1 MTFLEA
7 AIEVLRKAG
16 EPLHFSEV
24 ATRAVEGN
32 LLSHVGRDPEAA
44 MQSCL
49 NSAVRKG
56 HDGEEPLIVRDKPGV
71 YALRAGAMLPEP
83 PARPPARPPA
93 KVSETPSKSVVSV
106 AQAKASDEAHDRGK
120 RRRRAKARGE
130 APAPVS
136 VEVLPARKAS
146 HNKKKTTKARTRPA
160 RVEAV
165 DLDDEPAELDDLEG
179 DMDDDEDGGASAI
192 KPVEFE
198 APAGSG
204 LDGITDVALVMANA
218 MSRLVE
224 ERPELRED
232 FDAMQQTIESQAPP
246 RPADRT
252 SPRGAPRERERGERD
267 RDRGDRDRVQR
278 ERERGERDRGE
289 RDRGERDDDRGGRR
303 RRRRR
308 RRGKRVDWSAGANS
322 RSAAA
327 TLNDKL
333 LDNVAQVLEDAGTR
347 SLHVRQIAETLANKG
362 VLGGEISE
370 IERAV
375 TAAVLLDIQGY
386 GRASRFAARG
396 DARYQLQGTR
406 LPEKAAKAEQGLRA
420 AARLVESETRAQIAQ
435 WLQAL
440 GARALESLVRIHL
453 QREGYAL
460 VAALPPSR
468 GLGKLVVEDP
478 DPEFEET
485 RLLVLVVPRRTAI
498 EPKAWEGEAERNHC
512 GGVVLF
518 AMGEVDEAVAG
529 EARVI
534 GANELACWMVEQGVG
549 VDRLAIEVPV
559 IDPTF
564 IESIGGLDT

>member
-7 AIEVLRKAG
+7 AIEVLRRADG
-16 EPLHFSEV
+16 PLHFSEM
-24 ATRAVEGN
+24 AKRAVEGN

-71 YALRAGAMLPEP
+71 YGLRPGAVLPDP
-83 PARPPARPPA
+83 PARPAPKA
-93 KVSETPSKSVVSV
+93 SEKPIKSVVSV
-106 AQAKASDEAHDRGK
+106 AEAKASGEAPERK
-120 RRRRAKARGE
+120 RRRRTKARGE

-136 VEVLPARKAS
+136 VEVLPARRAAS
-146 HNKKKTTKARTRPA
+146 KKKAKARSRSA
-160 RVEAV
+160 KVETAEASEEEVDELEDGV
-165 DLDDEPAELDDLEG
+165 DLEVDDDEL
-179 DMDDDEDGGASAI
+179 DDDEDNGAVEV
-192 KPVEFE
+192 KHVEFE
-198 APAGSG
+198 APSGSG

-224 ERPELRED
+224 ERPELRDEL
-232 FDAMQQTIESQAPP
+232 DAMQQAIEASTPLPVESPGRSAE
-246 RPADRT
+246 RPG
-252 SPRGAPRERERGERD
+252 PRGGPRERDRERER
-267 RDRGDRDRVQR
+267 
-278 ERERGERDRGE
+278 
-289 RDRGERDDDRGGRR
+289 ERDDERGGRR

-308 RRGKRVDWSAGANS
+308 RRGKRVEWSGGANS
-322 RSAAA
+322 RTAAA
-327 TLNDKL
+327 NINDKL

-347 SLHVRQIAETLANKG
+347 SLHVRQVAETLANKG

-375 TAAVLLDIQGY
+375 TAAILVDIRSR

-406 LPEKAAKAEQGLRA
+406 LPEKAAKAEQGLRSA
-420 AARLVESETRAQIAQ
+420 ASLVVTETRAQIIQ
-435 WLQAL
+435 WLQSL

-453 QREGYAL
+453 QREGFTL

-478 DPEFEET
+478 DPEFEES
-485 RLLVLVVPRRTAI
+485 RLLVLVVPRRTTV
-498 EPKAWEGEAERNHC
+498 EPKAWEGEAERNNC
-512 GGVVLF
+512 GGVVMF
-518 AMGEVDEAVAG
+518 AMGEVDDGLAG

-534 GANELACWMVEQGVG
+534 GAGELAQWMVDQEVG
-549 VDRLAIEVPV
+549 VDRLRIEVPV